1 MIAPGEAAPAPR
13 RGPLG
18 GREFQLRTASAI
30 VLATIVLTTLFVGGW
45 AFAAIWLIAGIVA
58 AGEWIMIS
66 RIAPVRGVV
75 VLTALALSGLAL
87 CLRLDAP
94 PLVWLAVAALGLVAL
109 LVTVR
114 DSAGRS
120 RVAIGFFSAA
130 LLALVPPALR
140 DDPAIG
146 IFGPAWMFAVVWS
159 TDIVAYITG
168 RTFGGPK
175 LMPSVSPK
183 KTWSGSLGGLAAGI
197 AAGTGLVI
205 VARSEGWST
214 LANAPLVVVAV
225 TSAVAS
231 ILSQAG
237 DLAESALKRRYG
249 VKDSGRSIPGHGG
262 VMDRLDGF
270 FAVAVLAGLYL
281 VAHRLAVL

>member
-1 MIAPGEAAPAPR
+1 MVSPGDAASAPR
-13 RGPLG
+13 RGLLG

-30 VLATIVLTTLFVGGW
+30 VLATIVLTTLFLGGW
-45 AFAAIWLIAGIVA
+45 AFAAIWLIAGIVF
-58 AGEWIMIS
+58 AGEWITIS
-66 RIAPVRGVV
+66 RIVPLRLSVA
-75 VLTALALSGLAL
+75 LTALGLAGLGL
-87 CLRLDAP
+87 CLRLDASP
-94 PLVWLAVAALGLVAL
+94 PIWLAVTIAALTAL
-109 LVTVR
+109 AVTVR
-114 DSAGRS
+114 DSDARGR
-120 RVAIGFFSAA
+120 VVIGFLGAA
-130 LLALVPPALR
+130 VLALVPPALR

-183 KTWSGSLGGLAAGI
+183 KTWSGSLGGLAAGV
-197 AAGTGLVI
+197 AAGTLLVMA
-205 VARSEGWST
+205 ARSQGWSA
-214 LANAPLVVVAV
+214 LANANLAVVAL
-225 TSAVAS
+225 TSALAS

-237 DLAESALKRRYG
+237 DLAESALKRHYG

-281 VAHRLAVL
+281 IAHRFGVV

>member
-1 MIAPGEAAPAPR
+1 MVSPGDAASAPR

-30 VLATIVLTTLFVGGW
+30 VLATIVLTTLFLGGW
-45 AFAAIWLIAGIVA
+45 AFAAIWLIAGIVF
-58 AGEWIMIS
+58 AGEWITIS
-66 RIAPVRGVV
+66 RIAPLR
-75 VLTALALSGLAL
+75 LTVALTGLGLAGLAL
-87 CLRLDAP
+87 CLRLDASLP
-94 PLVWLAVAALGLVAL
+94 IWLAVTIAALVAL

-114 DSAGRS
+114 DSGGRG
-120 RVAIGFFSAA
+120 RVVIGFLSAA
-130 LLALVPPALR
+130 VLVLVPPALR

-197 AAGTGLVI
+197 AAGTLLAMA
-205 VARSEGWST
+205 ARSQGWSS
-214 LANAPLVVVAV
+214 LADAPLAVVAL
-225 TSAVAS
+225 TAAAAS

-237 DLAESALKRRYG
+237 DLAESALKRHYG

-281 VAHRLAVL
+281 IAHRYAVV

>member
-1 MIAPGEAAPAPR
+1 MVSPGDAASAPR
-13 RGPLG
+13 RGPLS

-58 AGEWIMIS
+58 AGEWIAIS
-66 RIAPVRGVV
+66 RITPVRIVV
-75 VLTALALSGLAL
+75 AVTALSLTGLAL
-87 CLRLDAP
+87 CLRLDASLP
-94 PLVWLAVAALGLVAL
+94 IWLAVAAAGLIAILVVAGDKA
-109 LVTVR
+109 R
-114 DSAGRS
+114 RGR
-120 RVAIGFFSAA
+120 AIVGFGSAA
-130 LLALVPPALR
+130 VLALVPPALR
-140 DDPAIG
+140 DDSGIG

-183 KTWSGSLGGLAAGI
+183 KTWSGSLGGLAAGV

-205 VARSEGWST
+205 AARSQGWTT
-214 LANAPLVVVAV
+214 LADAPLVVVAV

-237 DLAESALKRRYG
+237 DLAESALKRHYG

-281 VAHRLAVL
+281 IAHRLAVL

>member
-1 MIAPGEAAPAPR
+1 MASPGDAASAPR

-30 VLATIVLTTLFVGGW
+30 VLATIVLTTLFLGGW
-45 AFAAIWLIAGIVA
+45 AFAAIWLIAGIVF
-58 AGEWIMIS
+58 AGEWITIS
-66 RIAPVRGVV
+66 RIAPLRPTVAITG
-75 VLTALALSGLAL
+75 LGLFALAL

-94 PLVWLAVAALGLVAL
+94 ALVWLAVAVLTLVAL
-109 LVTVR
+109 VVIVR
-114 DSAGRS
+114 DSGGRG
-120 RVAIGFFSAA
+120 RVLIGFLSAA
-130 LLALVPPALR
+130 VLALVPPALR

-197 AAGTGLVI
+197 AAGTLLVMA
-205 VARSEGWST
+205 ARSQGWSS
-214 LANAPLVVVAV
+214 LANAPLVAVAI
-225 TSAVAS
+225 TSALAS

-237 DLAESALKRRYG
+237 DLAESGLKRHYG

-281 VAHRLAVL
+281 VAHRLAVV